1 MKAQSAEESL
11 ARIGRNR
18 DEVLRQV
25 DDLEKALNR
34 DIIQALGL
42 RYTDDAGL
50 VSTEF
55 EFDSD
60 IFSGSINLLPTDPA
74 ADPVRFSPPF
84 FEHGSVRIEPIDAFF
99 TRWATLVVFRVGQM
113 RSAGRL
119 RLEWDAHEDGARNP
133 IFLVD
138 EENGQ
143 YCYPTASSMTGVV
156 LPGHPRIG
164 IIAFELFRK
173 ATSRFSIHF
182 SDVPLG
188 QEPESWATFS
198 FSCAD
203 EEMDLDS
210 VIHGSSLRHEVSA
223 TLDQES
229 ARVRSEIQMGRSGCM
244 LAGLAFLVAL
254 GLGGGRVG

>member
-42 RYTDDAGL
+42 RYTHDAGL

-55 EFDSD
+55 AFDTD

-119 RLEWDAHEDGARNP
+119 RLDWDAHEDGARNP
-133 IFLVD
+133 IILVQFLI
-138 EENGQ
+138 ENLSPQNINNHGVGYSFFVSFIHCNRTGNMPNHRSYLSFQ
-143 YCYPTASSMTGVV
+143 VPDTGFPCIIIYDLGYC
-156 LPGHPRIG
+156 LIG
-164 IIAFELFRK
+164 KLYIPCCKPMFFTLF
-173 ATSRFSIHF
+173 
-182 SDVPLG
+182 
-188 QEPESWATFS
+188 W
-198 FSCAD
+198 
-203 EEMDLDS
+203 
-210 VIHGSSLRHEVSA
+210 
-223 TLDQES
+223 
-229 ARVRSEIQMGRSGCM
+229 
-244 LAGLAFLVAL
+244 
-254 GLGGGRVG
+254 